1 MASSSR
7 NIRKILKSKKVAS
20 PSPSMVTC
28 FILCKTGFGSLFVWE
43 HLTLCQS
50 QRYLLPYLCTR
61 AKCLSHGLQPGSTR
75 KREDPGN
82 EREVQSFRVASYRL
96 FCFFFLANFDL
107 FLRLRDNLIL
117 GLSVWH
123 AFALCLY
130 MHEILGWI
138 RNNHRKAQF
147 PNCLQLHIK
156 IMSQFAS
163 ISWKSRQF

>member
-96 FCFFFLANFDL
+96 FCFFFFGKFRLVFETPRQSY
-107 FLRLRDNLIL
+107 LR
-117 GLSVWH
+117 
-123 AFALCLY
+123 
-130 MHEILGWI
+130 
-138 RNNHRKAQF
+138 
-147 PNCLQLHIK
+147 P
-156 IMSQFAS
+156 
-163 ISWKSRQF
+163 